1 MDPQT
6 VAASLNSSAAK
17 GTMTAEAGR
26 AARKRRPRSDLAD
39 LGEDPG
45 RDPVAITA
53 ADDADRIQELL
64 PERYLRMSASAFT
77 FYRGSA
83 AVMAHDLGA
92 LPSTG
97 IITQLC
103 GDAHVANFG
112 LFASPERELMFD
124 LNDFDE
130 TSPGPF
136 EWDVLRLTASVVL
149 AVRELGAAATV
160 AAQRRVAQAA
170 AGGYQEAMKTLA
182 LEGELQAWYEH
193 VSVQELMESTTSRS
207 MRKRAEAMGE
217 KAQTRDSASAVK
229 KLTEV
234 VDGQLRFREDPPLL
248 IRLTSL
254 DHDLLAHALATY
266 GDTLQP
272 DRRLLLERF
281 ELIDVARKVVGVGSV
296 GTRCAIGL
304 LVGRD
309 NGEPLILQLKEAGAS
324 VLEPFTPPVTIEHHG
339 ARVVNGQQLMQAASD
354 IFLGWSTGEDGHHFY
369 WRQLRD
375 MKYSPDLAN
384 AKLDA
389 LEVYSRACG
398 RVLARAHARGGNRAA
413 IAGYIGSGR
422 QFCDGVTA
430 FGVAYAD
437 RAEAD
442 FSLMEAARA
451 EGRLP

>member
-1 MDPQT
+1 MWET
-6 VAASLNSSAAK
+6 KGVA
-17 GTMTAEAGR
+17 
-26 AARKRRPRSDLAD
+26 
-39 LGEDPG
+39 
-45 RDPVAITA
+45 DPVAITA

-64 PERYLRMSASAFT
+64 PERYLRMSASTFT

-103 GDAHVANFG
+103 GDAHIANFG
-112 LFASPERELMFD
+112 VFASPEREMLFD

-136 EWDVLRLTASVVL
+136 EWDVLRLAASVVL
-149 AVRELGAAATV
+149 AVRDLGAVATV
-160 AAQRRVAQAA
+160 ATQRRVAQAA
-170 AGGYQEAMKTLA
+170 AGGYQEKMTTLA
-182 LEGELQAWYEH
+182 QEGELDVWYEH
-193 VSVQELMESTTSRS
+193 VAVQELVESTTSRS
-207 MRKRAEAMGE
+207 MRKKAEGGVA

-248 IRLTSL
+248 VRLASL

-281 ELIDVARKVVGVGSV
+281 ELVDVARKIVGVGSV
-296 GTRCAIGL
+296 GTRCVIGL
-304 LVGRD
+304 LMGRD
-309 NGEPLILQLKEAGAS
+309 HGEPLILQLKEAGSS
-324 VLEPFTPPVTIEHHG
+324 VLEPFTPPLNVEHHG
-339 ARVVNGQQLMQAASD
+339 ARVVHGQQLMQAASD
-354 IFLGWSTGEDGHHFY
+354 IFLGWSTGEEGHHFY

-375 MKYSPDLAN
+375 MKYSPDLTTM
-384 AKLDA
+384 KLDA
-389 LEVYSRACG
+389 LELYSRACG

-413 IAGYIGSGR
+413 IAGYVGSGR

-430 FGVAYAD
+430 FALAYAD

-442 FSLMEAARA
+442 FALMEAARA
-451 EGRLP
+451 EGRIP